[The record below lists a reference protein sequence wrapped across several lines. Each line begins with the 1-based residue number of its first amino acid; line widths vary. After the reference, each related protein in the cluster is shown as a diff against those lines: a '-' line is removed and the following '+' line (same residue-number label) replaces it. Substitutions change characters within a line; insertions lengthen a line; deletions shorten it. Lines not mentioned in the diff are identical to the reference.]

1 MNTNKNKTTKTQTQK
16 QGATDIESSA
26 KARTIKLGI
35 DVHLD
40 RYVVVRL
47 IDGGSP
53 QPPQR
58 FQPAEFM
65 LWVAKQIG
73 LAEQV
78 FACYEAGPF
87 GYSLHRKLQ
96 KMGVTN
102 YVVRPRDWDEYGK
115 KVKTD
120 KRDAQQ
126 LALHLDRYVS
136 GNHDAF
142 SVVRVPSP
150 EQEQERSISR
160 QRGEFSTREAT
171 PGRPGT
177 QPCPLL

>member
-26 KARTIKLGI
+26 KSRTIKLGI

-73 LAEQV
+73 LAEQG
-78 FACYEAGPF
+78 FACYEAGPIC
-87 GYSLHRKLQ
+87 YSVQRKLQ

-102 YVVRPRDWDEYGK
+102 YVVRPMDGVEYCK
-115 KVKTD
+115 SCKT
-120 KRDAQQ
+120 
-126 LALHLDRYVS
+126 
-136 GNHDAF
+136 
-142 SVVRVPSP
+142 
-150 EQEQERSISR
+150 
-160 QRGEFSTREAT
+160 
-171 PGRPGT
+171 
-177 QPCPLL
+177 